1 MSWLKTVV
9 KRAVEVSRE
18 KRLGRTVH
26 YYADTV
32 VQHAGQAVAGGARI
46 LQNRIGNN
54 NHKSFK
60 YAVKRLEE
68 AAVSCKET
76 DRVELLKLWLISL
89 KEVERICGA
98 SQESMGADSPQ
109 SVELP
114 YCSPTVPKN
123 CSLVLFFDS
132 DQEGEPI
139 NFHEVFLQSQAL
151 EGMTMSMILEE
162 PNVEE
167 ISLLMDIF
175 GFCLIGGTE
184 VHSAIISNIQD
195 LAAAF
200 SSYKDEILVK
210 REELLQFAQ
219 CAISGLKFNAYLAR
233 IDAES
238 STLWQKIF
246 NMGRVKIFADKDSQ
260 KTFVESASTT
270 IKIDKLK
277 VLAESL
283 ANSSSKAETR
293 ISDQRHQL
301 EDALK
306 FRMAKTSEV
315 NETEEGL
322 MAEISGLEKQKDELE
337 AQLNKVT
344 ISLKA
349 ALLRLHKHREE
360 RNYFDEANSQIILH
374 LKAKEDELSR
384 SVASYKLEAHIVRAW
399 IDFLEDTWHLQSS
412 YSGQKEKQTNHELE
426 KYGTF
431 LVKLIK
437 HHLLA
442 CKNELGVSVNL
453 MKALVD
459 NLKNFNEREDEASSA
474 FTKVLL
480 ESNSRKVLEQEYLH
494 VERKIITAFIVVDH
508 MKELFY
514 AGQDG
519 VSRRYD
525 PQIEELFNSTEK
537 ARKEFGTIER
547 PNLEIENSKER
558 KTSLEKKLQK
568 SPSLSALS
576 FSTPR
581 AMDTESPESAESPS
595 EQKMYSAADLAKLDS
610 EYGSTTGGYS
620 SEDITEWE
628 L

>member
-1 MSWLKTVV
+1 MDRERQPRPVIRTRLSNPMIHAIGERVV
-9 KRAVEVSRE
+9 GWGG
-18 KRLGRTVH
+18 RLSCSHVKD
-26 YYADTV
+26 AK
-32 VQHAGQAVAGGARI
+32 
-46 LQNRIGNN
+46 IG
-54 NHKSFK
+54 
-60 YAVKRLEE
+60 
-68 AAVSCKET
+68 
-76 DRVELLKLWLISL
+76 
-89 KEVERICGA
+89 
-98 SQESMGADSPQ
+98 
-109 SVELP
+109 
-114 YCSPTVPKN
+114 
-123 CSLVLFFDS
+123 
-132 DQEGEPI
+132 
-139 NFHEVFLQSQAL
+139 
-151 EGMTMSMILEE
+151 
-162 PNVEE
+162 
-167 ISLLMDIF
+167 
-175 GFCLIGGTE
+175 
-184 VHSAIISNIQD
+184 
-195 LAAAF
+195 
-200 SSYKDEILVK
+200 
-210 REELLQFAQ
+210 
-219 CAISGLKFNAYLAR
+219 
-233 IDAES
+233 
-238 STLWQKIF
+238 
-246 NMGRVKIFADKDSQ
+246 
-260 KTFVESASTT
+260 
-270 IKIDKLK
+270 KLK

-283 ANSSSKAETR
+283 ANSSLKAETR

-301 EDALK
+301 EDALN

-315 NETEEGL
+315 NETEEFL
-322 MAEISGLEKQKDELE
+322 NVDDVLDAMAMSVLLSDIVWAMSCVNFGCWSSLWTDLVRFDCEESRLRQIRCPDC
-337 AQLNKVT
+337 NDIVT

-360 RNYFDEANSQIILH
+360 RNYFDEANNEIILH
-374 LKAKEDELSR
+374 FKAKEDELSR
-384 SVASYKLEAHIVRAW
+384 SVASYKLEAHIIRTW

-412 YSGQKEKQTNHELE
+412 YSSQKEKQTNHELE

-442 CKNELGVSVNL
+442 CKNDLGVSVNL

-480 ESNSRKVLEQEYLH
+480 ESNSREVLEQEYLH

-558 KTSLEKKLQK
+558 ETSLEKKLQK
-568 SPSLSALS
+568 SPSLAALS

-581 AMDTESPESAESPS
+581 AMGTESPESVESPS
-595 EQKMYSAADLAKLDS
+595 EQKMYSAADLAKMDS

>member
-9 KRAVEVSRE
+9 NRAVEVSRE

-54 NHKSFK
+54 NHTSFK

-68 AAVSCKET
+68 AAGSCKER

-98 SQESMGADSPQ
+98 SLESMGADSPQ

-114 YCSPTVPKN
+114 YSSPTVPN
-123 CSLVLFFDS
+123 NYSL
-132 DQEGEPI
+132 EGEPI
-139 NFHEVFLQSQAL
+139 NFHEMFLQSQAL

-167 ISLLMDIF
+167 VSLLMDIF

-200 SSYKDEILVK
+200 SSYEDEILALEEALEEVQLCS
-210 REELLQFAQ
+210 RLNELL
-219 CAISGLKFNAYLAR
+219 LK
-233 IDAES
+233 
-238 STLWQKIF
+238 K
-246 NMGRVKIFADKDSQ
+246 
-260 KTFVESASTT
+260 KTFKNRDTLATHNE
-270 IKIDKLK
+270 KIDKLK

-283 ANSSSKAETR
+283 ANSSLKAETR

-301 EDALK
+301 EDALN

-322 MAEISGLEKQKDELE
+322 IAEISGLEKQKDELG

-360 RNYFDEANSQIILH
+360 RNYFDEANNQIILH
-374 LKAKEDELSR
+374 FKAKEDELSR
-384 SVASYKLEAHIVRAW
+384 SVASYKLEAHVIRTW

-412 YSGQKEKQTNHELE
+412 YSSQKEKQTNHELE

-453 MKALVD
+453 MKAVVD

-480 ESNSRKVLEQEYLH
+480 ESNSREVLEQEYLH

-558 KTSLEKKLQK
+558 ETSLEKKLQK
-568 SPSLSALS
+568 SPSLAALS

-581 AMDTESPESAESPS
+581 AMGTDSPESAESPI
-595 EQKMYSAADLAKLDS
+595 EQKMYSAADLATMDS

>member
-1 MSWLKTVV
+1 MD
-9 KRAVEVSRE
+9 VEGLSSHNHVESV
-18 KRLGRTVH
+18 L
-26 YYADTV
+26 AD
-32 VQHAGQAVAGGARI
+32 
-46 LQNRIGNN
+46 
-54 NHKSFK
+54 
-60 YAVKRLEE
+60 
-68 AAVSCKET
+68 
-76 DRVELLKLWLISL
+76 
-89 KEVERICGA
+89 
-98 SQESMGADSPQ
+98 
-109 SVELP
+109 
-114 YCSPTVPKN
+114 
-123 CSLVLFFDS
+123 
-132 DQEGEPI
+132 
-139 NFHEVFLQSQAL
+139 HEVNRRLNF
-151 EGMTMSMILEE
+151 SMIQILEE

-167 ISLLMDIF
+167 VSLLMDIF
-175 GFCLIGGTE
+175 GQPLESLCLRIFAGSYNAANNHHNPLFFGPTADFWSGNGLRFCLIGGTE
-184 VHSAIISNIQD
+184 VHSAIISNIQG

-200 SSYKDEILVK
+200 SSYKDEILVN

-246 NMGRVKIFADKDSQ
+246 NMERVKIFADKDSQ

-270 IKIDKLK
+270 IEALEEALEEVQLCSRLNELLIKKKTFKNKDTLATHNEKIDKLK

-301 EDALK
+301 EDALN

-322 MAEISGLEKQKDELE
+322 IAEISGLEKQKDELE

-374 LKAKEDELSR
+374 FKAKEDELSK
-384 SVASYKLEAHIVRAW
+384 SVASYKLEAHMVRTW

-412 YSGQKEKQTNHELE
+412 YSGQKEKQTKYVSFTLKADNHQILLNFSQEGDVILLYHELE
-426 KYGTF
+426 RYGTY

-480 ESNSRKVLEQEYLH
+480 ESNSREVLEQEYLH

-558 KTSLEKKLQK
+558 ETSLEKKLQK
-568 SPSLSALS
+568 SPSLAALS

-595 EQKMYSAADLAKLDS
+595 ADLAKLDS
-610 EYGSTTGGYS
+610 EYGSPTGGYS